1 MNTGL
6 WNMDSGLATARR
18 PGMTNLC
25 LGRRGHRPAGVKP
38 TGRFTGP
45 ARLRHTC
52 ANNAKRRKAMEEYA
66 MSERTLIP
74 ISAQPR
80 IGKIDEAEY
89 FRLYEQSLADPDGF
103 WGEQGKRL
111 DWIKP
116 YTKVCNASFTG
127 DVSIRWYEDGTL
139 NASATCIDRHLA
151 QRCDHI

>member
-1 MNTGL
+1 
-6 WNMDSGLATARR
+6 
-18 PGMTNLC
+18 
-25 LGRRGHRPAGVKP
+25 
-38 TGRFTGP
+38 
-45 ARLRHTC
+45 
-52 ANNAKRRKAMEEYA
+52 MEEYA

-89 FRLYEQSLADPDGF
+89 FRLYEKSLADPDAF

-127 DVSIRWYEDGTL
+127 DVSIRWYEDGAL
-139 NASATCIDRHLA
+139 NASAHCLDRRLA
-151 QRCDHI
+151 KRGDQPPILWEGGGRAHDGRGTSREWRDR